1 MNSMVNQLVGI
12 LFGLASAVVWGSG
25 DFAGGYA
32 TRKHSQYA
40 VLVVA
45 ALSGLVVLVLAAV
58 VAREALPS
66 LRSSLWALLGGLGGA
81 LGIAAFYRALSLG
94 HSAVVA
100 PVAGVIGAAVP
111 VLASGLV
118 VGWPAPNQ
126 LAGFALAL
134 LGIWLVST
142 TPQAQAGGSRLAFGL
157 ACLAG
162 LGFGGFLVCL
172 GLVEPGRVFTPL
184 ILARSMTVVV
194 GLVLVIGLR
203 IRLPSITSNRWALLA
218 GLLDAG
224 GNLFYILARQFTRLD
239 VAAVLSSLYPAATVC
254 LSSVVLKEK
263 VSRSQWVGL
272 GVCLAAIAFITV

>member
-1 MNSMVNQLVGI
+1 MVSQLAGI
-12 LFGLASAVVWGSG
+12 VFGLASAVVWGSG

-32 TRKHSQYA
+32 SRRHSQYA
-40 VLVVA
+40 VLFVA
-45 ALSGLVVLVLAAV
+45 ALAGLVVLVLAAV
-58 VAREALPS
+58 VAREALPP
-66 LRSSLWALLGGLGGA
+66 LRGSLWALLGGLGGA
-81 LGIAAFYRALSLG
+81 LGIAAFYRALALG

-111 VLASGLV
+111 VLVSGLV
-118 VGWPAPNQ
+118 AGWPAPNK

-134 LGIWLVST
+134 LGIWLVSM
-142 TPQAQAGGSRLAFGL
+142 TPQARAGGSRLAFGL

-172 GLVEPGRVFTPL
+172 GLVGPGRIFTPL
-184 ILARSMTVVV
+184 ILARSMTVMV
-194 GLVLVIGLR
+194 GLVTVIGQG
-203 IRLPSITSNRWALLA
+203 IPLPSITSNRWALLA

-263 VSRSQWVGL
+263 ISRSQWAGL